1 MLDTVL
7 IVIGSLLQLVG
18 LAGCVLPWLAGPPFN
33 FLGLILLCL
42 AKGWD
47 TFSPTLLI
55 IMAALTL
62 LTMVLD
68 YVLPMAGAK
77 KFGSTKRGFWGAFIG
92 MVIGVFLFPPFG
104 MIIGAFL
111 GAVIG
116 ELTAGKKQAE
126 AMRAGW
132 GVFLGVITALILK
145 LAVSGIMTFFFV
157 KAMF

>member
-1 MLDTVL
+1 VLDIVL

-18 LAGCVLPWLAGPPFN
+18 LAGCVLPWLAGPPLN

-47 TFSPTLLI
+47 TFSPTFLI
-55 IMAALTL
+55 VMGALTV
-62 LTMVLD
+62 LTMLLD

-77 KFGSTKRGFWGAFIG
+77 KYGSSKRGFWGAFFG
-92 MVIGVFLFPPFG
+92 MVIGVVFFPPFG

-111 GAVIG
+111 GAVLG
-116 ELTAGKKQAE
+116 EITAGKEQAA
-126 AMRAGW
+126 AMKAGW

-145 LAVSGIMTFFFV
+145 LLVSGIMVFFFV
-157 KAMF
+157 KALF

>member
-7 IVIGSLLQLVG
+7 IVIGSLLQIVG
-18 LAGCVLPWLAGPPFN
+18 LAGCVLPWLAGPPLN
-33 FLGLILLCL
+33 FLGLIFLCL

-55 IMAALTL
+55 VMGALTL
-62 LTMVLD
+62 LTMILD

-77 KFGSTKRGFWGAFIG
+77 KYGSSKRGFWGALFG
-92 MVIGVFLFPPFG
+92 MVIGVVLFPPFG

-111 GAVIG
+111 GAVVG

-126 AMRAGW
+126 AMKAGW

-145 LAVSGIMTFFFV
+145 LLVSGIMTFFFI
-157 KAMF
+157 KALS

>member
-1 MLDTVL
+1 MLDIVL

-42 AKGWD
+42 ARGWD
-47 TFSPTLLI
+47 TFSPTFLI
-55 IMAALTL
+55 MMGALTA

-92 MVIGVFLFPPFG
+92 MVLGVVLFPPFG

-111 GAVIG
+111 GAVAG
-116 ELTAGKKQAE
+116 ELSAGKKNAE
-126 AMRAGW
+126 AMKAGW

>member
-7 IVIGSLLQLVG
+7 IVIGFLFQVVG

-47 TFSPTLLI
+47 TFSPAFLI
-55 IMAALTL
+55 VMGALTL
-62 LTMVLD
+62 LTTVLD

-77 KFGSTKRGFWGAFIG
+77 KYGSTKRGFWGAFFG
-92 MVIGVFLFPPFG
+92 MVIGVVLFPPFG

-111 GAVIG
+111 GAVAG
-116 ELTAGKKQAE
+116 EISAGKKNAE
-126 AMRAGW
+126 AMKAGW

-145 LAVSGIMTFFFV
+145 LLVSGIMTFFFV
-157 KAMF
+157 KAIF

>member
-7 IVIGSLLQLVG
+7 IVIGSLLQIVG
-18 LAGCVLPWLAGPPFN
+18 LAGCVLPWLAGPPLN
-33 FLGLILLCL
+33 FLGLIFLCL
-42 AKGWD
+42 AKGCD

-55 IMAALTL
+55 VMGALTL
-62 LTMVLD
+62 LTMILD

-77 KFGSTKRGFWGAFIG
+77 KYGSSKRGFWGALFG
-92 MVIGVFLFPPFG
+92 MVIGVVLFPPFG

-111 GAVIG
+111 GAVVG

-126 AMRAGW
+126 AMKAGW

-145 LAVSGIMTFFFV
+145 LLVSGIMTFFFI
-157 KAMF
+157 KALS